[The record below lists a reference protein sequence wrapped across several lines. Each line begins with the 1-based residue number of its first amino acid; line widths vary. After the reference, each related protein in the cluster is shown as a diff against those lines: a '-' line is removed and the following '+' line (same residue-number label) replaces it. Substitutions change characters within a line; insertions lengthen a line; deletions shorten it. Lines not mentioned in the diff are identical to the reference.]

1 MRRVRLVKIRYYDD
15 PKRQFGRPKSLGFLP
30 TYICFLKGDGQSTTP
45 NRDEAMEWTPAMAE
59 KHRIR
64 LTKQFEGQKV
74 LVNVV
79 I

>member
-15 PKRQFGRPKSLGFLP
+15 PKVAPFP